1 MTEQLQIVKICSLS
15 WCLRKKKKLQQA
27 LTLKSYDA
35 LSIYVKTIKKLILSQ
50 NESEGL
56 AGLHVILL
64 RMLARTQPPM
74 TEGTSVC
81 TELLVR
87 GDANKRVKNM
97 NI

>member
-15 WCLRKKKKLQQA
+15 WCLRKKKLRQA

-64 RMLARTQPPM
+64 RTLARTQPPM

-87 GDANKRVKNM
+87 GDANKGKNM